1 MNPNEL
7 ADELEAQN
15 YDYWLNLMLD
25 NVPNDIDKREGSIIY
40 DAVAPAAMVSA
51 QQSLSLA
58 NIIRETYIKTA
69 QGEFLDYRAV
79 EHGTNRYAATNTEVK
94 AKFNDDDGN
103 PVNVEVGDRFASIA
117 ESPIFYTVIKANDDG
132 TAEMQAEEAG
142 TSANSY
148 LGQVLPVTPNDN
160 LAWAEIVEITIPARD
175 EENDD
180 HLRARLLNSNSWVAY
195 GGNVADYL
203 DMTSK
208 ISDVG
213 ATQVYPTW
221 DGPGTVKLVILNNDL
236 MPASQTLV
244 KKVKEEI
251 DPEDKE
257 TQGYGLAPI
266 DHRVTVTTAETL
278 TVNVQINALL
288 DAQHVTSNIEQQ
300 IKNVLSNFFIELRQN
315 WATINPTTG
324 RGYTLTIFRSRILS
338 KIMQIEGVA
347 NADLPTLNGE
357 NKDISLIFDN
367 KVSQLPILGEVT
379 IINEN
384 R

>member
-7 ADELEAQN
+7 ADELEAQSF
-15 YDYWLNLMLD
+15 DYWLDLMLD
-25 NVPNDIDKREGSIIY
+25 KVPDDIDKREGSIIY
-40 DAVAPAAMVSA
+40 DALAPAAMVSA

-94 AKFNDDDGN
+94 ARFNDDNGK
-103 PVNVEVGDRFASIA
+103 PINVEVGDRFASIA
-117 ESPIFYTVIKANDDG
+117 ESPIFYTVIKSNGDG

-208 ISDVG
+208 IHDVG

-266 DHRVTVTTAETL
+266 DHRVTVTTPETFE
-278 TVNVQINALL
+278 VNIAMN
-288 DAQHVTSNIEQQ
+288 VTIADSANIDTIRAN
-300 IKNVLSNFFIELRQN
+300 IKTSLEEFFKSLRKD
-315 WATINPTTG
+315 WSIVNPTVG
-324 RGYTLTIFRSRILS
+324 RGYSMIIYRSKILS
-338 KIMQIEGVA
+338 KVMMIEGVA
-347 NADLPTLNGE
+347 NATMPRLNGNDE
-357 NKDISLIFDN
+357 DLQLVFNN
-367 KVSQLPILGEVT
+367 TTSQLPVLGEVT
-379 IINEN
+379 VNG
-384 R
+384 